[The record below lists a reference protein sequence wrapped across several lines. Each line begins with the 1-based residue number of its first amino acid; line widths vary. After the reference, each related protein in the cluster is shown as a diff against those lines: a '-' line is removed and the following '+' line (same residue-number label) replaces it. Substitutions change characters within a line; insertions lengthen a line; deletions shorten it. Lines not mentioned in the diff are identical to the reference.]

1 MIKRKTNKHSGIIEA
16 LHQAQKIAFSPFIFQ
31 ACVAAKRLGVLA
43 AMTEPASESDIEHKT
58 GLSAYAVAVLVD
70 ALVASDLCRRTEN
83 GALQLTK
90 TGECLLFDEMT
101 SVNLDFAADVC
112 YGALES
118 LEESLKTARPE
129 GLKRFGSWSTIY
141 PGLSKLPQRA
151 RRSWFAFD
159 HYYSDR
165 YVDSLAALI
174 EKTLHPRVLLD
185 IGSNPGKFA
194 LAMLKASETA
204 RVVLIDLPQ
213 QCSLAKE
220 NKALHPYADRFSC
233 APVNWL
239 EQQAAPQIEPKG
251 DVIWMSQFLD
261 CFSPEQAVSI
271 LLRAKAL
278 LAQKGRF
285 AVLECLTDQQSYP
298 AAQLSLAASSLY
310 FTAIANGNSR
320 FYRRAELMAIFDA
333 AGLDIEFEK
342 SNIGVSHTLFVCKP
356 R

>member
-1 MIKRKTNKHSGIIEA
+1 M
-16 LHQAQKIAFSPFIFQ
+16 
-31 ACVAAKRLGVLA
+31 
-43 AMTEPASESDIEHKT
+43 
-58 GLSAYAVAVLVD
+58 
-70 ALVASDLCRRTEN
+70 
-83 GALQLTK
+83 
-90 TGECLLFDEMT
+90 
-101 SVNLDFAADVC
+101 
-112 YGALES
+112 
-118 LEESLKTARPE
+118 
-129 GLKRFGSWSTIY
+129 
-141 PGLSKLPQRA
+141 
-151 RRSWFAFD
+151 
-159 HYYSDR
+159 
-165 YVDSLAALI
+165 
-174 EKTLHPRVLLD
+174 LLD
-185 IGSNPGKFA
+185 IGGNTGKFA

-342 SNIGVSHTLFVCKP
+342 SNIGVSHTLFVCKT